1 MTFREK
7 LLAAARAH
15 RSWLCVGLDP
25 DPARLP
31 IPDVAAFNRAIIEA
45 TAELVC
51 AFKPNLA
58 FYEALGLPG
67 LRALEATLKAVPAGI
82 PVIADAKR
90 GDVGPSA
97 QAYARALFETWGFD
111 AATVNPYGGGD
122 TVEPFLAYRDKGVF
136 VWCRSSNPGAG
147 DFQDLVLSEPSPR
160 VPQAT
165 PVPLYVQV
173 ARRALE
179 WNSRGN
185 AGLVVGAT
193 YPEQLRG
200 LRQLCPTMVFLV
212 PGVGPQGGEVEA
224 AVAAGADQR
233 GELAIISASRQVL
246 YASGGKDFAAAARR
260 EAGGLRDRIN
270 ARREPSPGPAH
281 AGPAPAG
288 PD

>member
-25 DPARLP
+25 DPARMPL
-31 IPDVAAFNRAIIEA
+31 PDVAAFNRAIIEA

-67 LRALEATLKAVPAGI
+67 LRALEQTLKAIPAGI

-122 TVEPFLAYRDKGVF
+122 AVEPFLTYSDKGVF
-136 VWCRSSNPGAG
+136 IWCRSSNPGAG
-147 DFQDLVLSEPSPR
+147 DFQDLVLSEPNQRSR
-160 VPQAT
+160 QAA
-165 PVPLYVQV
+165 PAPLYVQV

-179 WNSRGN
+179 WNSGGHV
-185 AGLVVGAT
+185 GLVVGAT
-193 YPEQLRG
+193 YTEQLRE
-200 LRQLCPTMVFLV
+200 LRQLCPEMLFLV
-212 PGVGPQGGEVEA
+212 PGIGPQGGEVEA
-224 AVAAGADQR
+224 AVAAGSDAR
-233 GELAIISASRQVL
+233 GELALISASRQVL
-246 YASGGKDFAAAARR
+246 YASSGVDFAAAARR
-260 EAGGLRDRIN
+260 EAGHLRDRIN
-270 ARREPSPGPAH
+270 ALREPAPGP
-281 AGPAPAG
+281 G
-288 PD
+288 